1 MSTFDLT
8 PLFRSSIGFDRLAR
22 MLDTA
27 SAQAEMG
34 GYPPYNIEKTGED
47 SYRITLAVA
56 GFDEKNIEIESHN
69 NVLTIV
75 GTSEEESEERE
86 YLYKGI
92 AGRNFLRKFQL
103 ADHVKVTGAAMENGL
118 LHIDLVREVP
128 EEMKPR
134 KIEIKQSKDV
144 KTIEAQKKA

>member
-8 PLFRSSIGFDRLAR
+8 PLFRSSVGFDRLAR

-34 GYPPYNIEKTGED
+34 GYPPYNIEKTAED

-69 NVLTIV
+69 NVLTVV
-75 GTSEEESEERE
+75 GASEDENEARE

-103 ADHVKVTGAAMENGL
+103 ADHVKVVGANMENGL

-134 KIEIKQSKDV
+134 KIEIKQGKKV
-144 KTIEAQKKA
+144 KTLDAK

>member
-47 SYRITLAVA
+47 SYSITLAVA
-56 GFDEKNIEIESHN
+56 GFDKENIEIESHN
-69 NVLTIV
+69 NVLTVI
-75 GTSEEESEERE
+75 GTNAEENKERE

-92 AGRNFLRKFQL
+92 AERNFLRKFQL

-118 LHIDLVREVP
+118 LHIDLIREVP
-128 EEMKPR
+128 EEMKPK

-144 KTIEAQKKA
+144 KTLEAK